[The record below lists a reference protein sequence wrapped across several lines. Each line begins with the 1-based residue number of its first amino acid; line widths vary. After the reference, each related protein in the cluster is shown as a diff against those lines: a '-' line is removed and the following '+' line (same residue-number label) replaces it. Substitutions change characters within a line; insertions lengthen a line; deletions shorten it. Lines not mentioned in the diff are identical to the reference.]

1 MGVSSPDST
10 APFLAGEL
18 DATAEGEDAS
28 REGLRTVE
36 GVMRIACFFGMT
48 AVLALVASVIITTGL
63 RHVKTGQFGVSNRIM
78 EGAVNADIV
87 ITGSSRAVSH
97 YDSRLIQAATGH
109 RTFNLGRNGSQT
121 DMQIA
126 VLKAYLRHNRKPTI
140 LMHNLDAF
148 AFVATREVY
157 NPVQYV
163 PYLYDEELYQALRRI
178 NPSIWKSRYLPLYGY
193 VVDEM
198 SFAWLTG
205 LGGFFGWSPRETF
218 FEGYNPRPGTWTQ
231 DFQQFKA
238 ANPGGVAWPVESE
251 AVALVEGLI
260 NVCQQNGI
268 RLIFVYS
275 PEYKLMQQLTKNRA
289 DIFGRFYNL
298 AERRHVPFW
307 DYSEWRYAANTDYFT
322 NSQHL
327 NSRGAEVFS
336 ADVAKRVIE
345 YLATRSGGDRRI
357 DTPSEFDFWQY

>member
-1 MGVSSPDST
+1 MGVSSLDST
-10 APFLAGEL
+10 APFVAEEL
-18 DATAEGEDAS
+18 DAAAEREDAR
-28 REGLRTVE
+28 REGMRTVD
-36 GVMRIACFFGMT
+36 GLMRIACFFGMT
-48 AVLALVASVIITTGL
+48 TVLALVASVVITTGL

-97 YDSRLIQAATGH
+97 YDTRIIQAATGH
-109 RTFNLGRNGSQT
+109 SAFNLGRNGSQT

-126 VLKAYLRHNRKPTI
+126 VLKAYLRHNRKPAI

-148 AFVATREVY
+148 TFVTTREVY

-163 PYLYDEELYQALRRI
+163 PYLYDEDLYQALRRI
-178 NPSIWKSRYLPLYGY
+178 NSSIWKSRHLPLYGY
-193 VVDEM
+193 VVDDM

-218 FEGYNPRPGTWTQ
+218 FQGYNPRAATWTQ

-238 ANPGGVAWPVESE
+238 ANPAGVAWPVESE
-251 AVALVEGLI
+251 AVTLVEGLI
-260 NVCQQNGI
+260 DFCQQNSI

-275 PEYKLMQQLTKNRA
+275 PEYKLMQQLTMNRA
-289 DIFGRFYNL
+289 DIFGRFHNL
-298 AERRHVPFW
+298 TGRHHVPLW

-336 ADVAKRVIE
+336 ADVAERVKE
-345 YLATRSGGDRRI
+345 YLAPDARAN
-357 DTPSEFDFWQY
+357 